1 MLCFENDSNSLAG
14 LRYLKYMKMASSL
27 KAMKPESLHGTKN
40 EVFIENSSLNV
51 KNSQETAE
59 LVTFTEDIPIMKN
72 FMFCAYWVYLQLQ
85 EWNTLMES
93 TQIQKMRDEGQK
105 MLLWCQV

>member
-51 KNSQETAE
+51 KNS
-59 LVTFTEDIPIMKN
+59 
-72 FMFCAYWVYLQLQ
+72 
-85 EWNTLMES
+85 
-93 TQIQKMRDEGQK
+93 
-105 MLLWCQV
+105 